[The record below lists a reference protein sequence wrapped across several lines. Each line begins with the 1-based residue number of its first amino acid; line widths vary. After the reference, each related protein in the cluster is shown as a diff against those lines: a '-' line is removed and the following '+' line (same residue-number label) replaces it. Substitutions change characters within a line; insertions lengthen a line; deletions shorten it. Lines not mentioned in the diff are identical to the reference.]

1 MQSKTISRVMSC
13 VIIYPMELSPVPLS
27 DPPENMTGSHIR
39 FLFGLASDGVYMA
52 FSVTRE
58 TVVSYTAFPPLPVKQ
73 AVYFCCT
80 ILGVTSTRRYLAS
93 CPAKP
98 GLSSPGP
105 FRSCQPRLH
114 ILLCQKRNIRQLII
128 ISQTFSVVHP
138 PNHRSR
144 KAASHTSKQLP
155 PTNSRRIEF
164 FGISSIGTPTK

>member
-1 MQSKTISRVMSC
+1 MSC

-58 TVVSYTAFPPLPVKQ
+58 TVVSYTAFPPLPGK
-73 AVYFCCT
+73 T
-80 ILGVTSTRRYLAS
+80 WRYLSVALSLESPPPDVIRPPALRSPDFPHLAPFGPAS
-93 CPAKP
+93 RDYI
-98 GLSSPGP
+98 SY
-105 FRSCQPRLH
+105 FV
-114 ILLCQKRNIRQLII
+114 IKRNIRQLII

>member
-1 MQSKTISRVMSC
+1 MSC

-58 TVVSYTAFPPLPVKQ
+58 TVVSYTAFPPLPEESKIPL
-73 AVYFCCT
+73 AVSLCCT
-80 ILGVTSTRRYLAS
+80 IPGVTSAGRYPAP

-98 GLSSPGP
+98 GLSSPDP

-128 ISQTFSVVHP
+128 LPQTLFLVHP
-138 PNHRSR
+138 QIADPTNPY
-144 KAASHTSKQLP
+144 KTAFHTSKQLP

-164 FGISSIGTPTK
+164 LGISSIGTPTK

>member
-1 MQSKTISRVMSC
+1 MISPSC
-13 VIIYPMELSPVPLS
+13 RISSSFGIPWHTASPYTFSIRSCFGWGLHGFLCYQRNGSLLHCLSTLTRK
-27 DPPENMTGSHIR
+27 N
-39 FLFGLASDGVYMA
+39 LA
-52 FSVTRE
+52 
-58 TVVSYTAFPPLPVKQ
+58 VSL
-73 AVYFCCT
+73 CCT
-80 ILGVTSTRRYLAS
+80 IPGVASAGRYPAS

>member
-1 MQSKTISRVMSC
+1 MAQATNLKLTGRHMS
-13 VIIYPMELSPVPLS
+13 LL
-27 DPPENMTGSHIR
+27 
-39 FLFGLASDGVYMA
+39 GLASNGVYMCPRCYQQGG
-52 FSVTRE
+52 SLLHCPSTL
-58 TVVSYTAFPPLPVKQ
+58 TGLWP

-80 ILGVTSTRRYLAS
+80 VPGVASAGRYPAS